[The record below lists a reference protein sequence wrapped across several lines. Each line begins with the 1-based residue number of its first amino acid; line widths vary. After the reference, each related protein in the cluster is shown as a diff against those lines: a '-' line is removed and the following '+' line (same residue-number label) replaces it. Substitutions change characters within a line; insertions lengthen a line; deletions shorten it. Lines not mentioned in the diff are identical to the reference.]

1 MKLVLLGSRYQARLD
16 EPLRRRGLEPLYLPE
31 NPCVDPRLAGHADL
45 SVFRKGERIWLAP
58 WLRDTEVPEKLM
70 NLGYSVT
77 FAKIS
82 LGQAYPMDAALNLCS
97 VGNYLLAAKN
107 AHPADIV
114 NNLTSVEGM
123 RPVWIRQGYARC
135 SCCVVDETS
144 LITADRGIASAC
156 EAVGLQVL
164 LISPGSV
171 ALPGFAY
178 GFVGGAS
185 FFVSEKSI
193 AFTGSLQG
201 HPDGDRIL
209 RFLDAR
215 GVTAQPLSAGPL
227 VDIGGAF
234 VFEPN
239 IT

>member
-1 MKLVLLGSRYQARLD
+1 
-16 EPLRRRGLEPLYLPE
+16 
-31 NPCVDPRLAGHADL
+31 
-45 SVFRKGERIWLAP
+45 
-58 WLRDTEVPEKLM
+58 M
-70 NLGYSVT
+70 NLGYSVLLQR
-77 FAKIS
+77 IS
-82 LGQAYPMDAALNLCS
+82 LGQACRGALLLPENPATPSGRPADLSVLGRGERTAGALVKGKKAEKRIWVIPSLLKDFGDAALNLCS
-97 VGNYLLAAKN
+97 VGNYLPRSQKRD
-107 AHPADIV
+107 PADIV

-135 SCCVVDETS
+135 SCCVVDEKS

-156 EAVGLQVL
+156 EAAGLQVL
-164 LISPGSV
+164 LISPGFV

-201 HPDGDRIL
+201 HPYGDRIL